1 MNIKMISLLSTLVL
15 VTTACGPKQDD
26 ATNPPQ
32 HVTVAPASAAAAQDE
47 EIKAAKES
55 KDAATS
61 STADLVNSY
70 WKLIELNNSKTTV
83 SDNQREPHIVL
94 DAENRVSGS
103 DGCNRLMGSYTLDGN
118 KLTLGQMAG
127 TKMACTDGME
137 QSAAFNEALTKVAI
151 YSLQGDQLDLQ
162 DNSGQVIARFK
173 SVALP

>member
-1 MNIKMISLLSTLVL
+1 MNIKMISLFSTLVL

-32 HVTVAPASAAAAQDE
+32 HVTVTPASAAAALAE
-47 EIKAAKES
+47 EVKQAKEAET
-55 KDAATS
+55 DNTV
-61 STADLVNSY
+61 DLVNSY

-103 DGCNRLMGSYTLDGN
+103 DGCNRMMGSYTLDGN

-127 TKMACTDGME
+127 TKMACMDGME
-137 QSAAFNEALTKVAI
+137 QSAAFNEALTKVAT
-151 YSLQGDQLDLQ
+151 YSLKGDQLDLQ
-162 DNSGQVIARFK
+162 DNSGQIIARFK